1 MAFATTFTILTAR
14 WQSTKY
20 LKKTVKKRL
29 ERQHA
34 REKNKKKNKKRNW
47 HNIDSLGVIWTWS
60 WRVVVVVMP
69 EGHAW
74 TALLVPLRRS
84 KDKELKGKNNLWNV
98 ETYKNDQPRTR
109 RVLFINWKMWV
120 LIGNCF
126 LLNEIKGYPFQTSYR
141 PSTSILS
148 LKNVVRFLFPCD
160 REKCQTVFFISW
172 DVHEICLSLNWLPI
186 IF

>member
-1 MAFATTFTILTAR
+1 MGVN
-14 WQSTKY
+14 QVPK
-20 LKKTVKKRL
+20 KKRSKKDS
-29 ERQHA
+29 RDSMHGK
-34 REKNKKKNKKRNW
+34 KNKKNKRNW

-98 ETYKNDQPRTR
+98 ESSKNDQPSTR
-109 RVLFINWKMWV
+109 RVLFINWKMGV

-160 REKCQTVFFISW
+160 REKCQTVFLF
-172 DVHEICLSLNWLPI
+172 L
-186 IF
+186 